1 MHGIHPGRHAS
12 RIAEA
17 ALTQIARQRFCQHLA
32 VSWFVSRDERRM
44 NVADGIEQRLS
55 LLLRALYRP
64 ILMQTLVSEC
74 FFLQSEV
81 YESQRS

>member
-12 RIAEA
+12 RIAAA
-17 ALTQIARQRFCQHLA
+17 ALTQIERQRLCQHLA
-32 VSWFVSRDERRM
+32 ISWFVSRDERRI
-44 NVADGIEQRLS
+44 NVADGIGQRLS

-74 FFLQSEV
+74 FFFAERGV
-81 YESQRS
+81 